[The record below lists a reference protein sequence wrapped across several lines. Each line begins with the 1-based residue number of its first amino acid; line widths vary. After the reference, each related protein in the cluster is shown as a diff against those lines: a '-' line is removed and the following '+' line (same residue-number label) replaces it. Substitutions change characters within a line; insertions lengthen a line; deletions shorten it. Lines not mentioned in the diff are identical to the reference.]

1 MVDSPRAER
10 VGSVGGGSMDDSGQV
25 PSCGFS
31 IFCLSPAIWGLISE
45 QLSVINYQ
53 LSVLCL
59 ISKVTSAV
67 IKRSF

>member
-31 IFCLSPAIWGLISE
+31 IFCLSPARG
-45 QLSVINYQ
+45 V
-53 LSVLCL
+53 
-59 ISKVTSAV
+59 
-67 IKRSF
+67 